1 MTLEEL
7 KKRREQNFLTHKK
20 KKKAY
25 YLKNKIK
32 KTIIDYDLELNGE
45 DFFKNIKKIA
55 HSQKLYLDSRKDKIL
70 EKLNEY
76 KNLKKEYYE
85 QNKEKRLE
93 YNKEYREKK
102 RRTQRV

>member
-1 MTLEEL
+1 M
-7 KKRREQNFLTHKK
+7 
-20 KKKAY
+20 
-25 YLKNKIK
+25 
-32 KTIIDYDLELNGE
+32 
-45 DFFKNIKKIA
+45 
-55 HSQKLYLDSRKDKIL
+55 YLDSRKDKIL

-102 RRTQRV
+102 KEELKEYRKNYYKKTKDTPNKEE